1 MQEEDDED
9 NTNERVTLEL
19 QLPGKLKRHPARSK
33 YPPRTPT
40 DPDML
45 SRYKEGQ
52 LLIHRAK
59 FLASPIGE
67 IGTDP
72 DGFITEA
79 NPAALRIFGRTA
91 TEMYDTNIFN
101 YLDDEYRM
109 PLAELIGRTVSNF
122 GSVGE
127 RRVLVKRPDGSHVSC
142 ILSVVPIVDKNS
154 EGEED
159 IIRVIGFLRDQTE
172 LEKSSKLDR
181 KTGLLN
187 QDTFFERVEEHVRLA
202 RKKDL
207 GLAIAFIDMNKLK
220 SMNTRFGHLEGDRAI
235 IKTANNLKEAIHFT
249 DFAAHPHG
257 DEFTVLFV
265 GLERRYVEKV
275 AKKLVEATTFSIDLM
290 LEDESKL
297 ETVEVSASIGIC
309 WRKGAEINDA
319 KDMMRRAN
327 RCMQACK
334 NNCGPFHL
342 DLED

>member
-1 MQEEDDED
+1 MDEVDDNDSKEG
-9 NTNERVTLEL
+9 RVTLEMP
-19 QLPGKLKRHPARSK
+19 LPPKKRHPARSN
-33 YPPRTPT
+33 YPPRTPA
-40 DPDML
+40 DPAKL

-67 IGTDP
+67 IATDP
-72 DGFITEA
+72 DGLITEA

-91 TEMYDTNIFN
+91 SEMYDTDVFD

-109 PLAELIGRTVSNF
+109 PLAELIGGTVKNF

-142 ILSVVPIVDKNS
+142 ILSVVPITDKN
-154 EGEED
+154 EAGEEEV
-159 IIRVIGFLRDQTE
+159 IRVIGFLRDQTE

-187 QDTFFERVEEHVRLA
+187 QDTFLERVEEHVRLA
-202 RKKDL
+202 RKRDL
-207 GLAIAFIDMNKLK
+207 GLAVAFIDMNRLK
-220 SMNTRFGHLEGDRAI
+220 AMNTRYGHLEGDRAI
-235 IKTANNLKEAIHFT
+235 IKTANNLKDAIHLT

-257 DEFTVLFV
+257 DEFTVLYA

-275 AKKLVEATTFSIDLM
+275 AKKLVEATTFKIDLM
-290 LEDESKL
+290 LEDESGL
-297 ETVEVSASIGIC
+297 ETVEITASIGIC
-309 WRKGAEINDA
+309 WRRGVDINDA